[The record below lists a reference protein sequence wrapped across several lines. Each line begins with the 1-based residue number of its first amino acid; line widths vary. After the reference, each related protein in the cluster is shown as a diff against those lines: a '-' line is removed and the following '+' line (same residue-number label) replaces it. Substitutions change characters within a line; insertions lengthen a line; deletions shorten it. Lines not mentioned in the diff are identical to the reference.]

1 MSVFERFV
9 MGLIFAAAPPIALF
23 NVGWRLCAMLCGDK
37 DIISAAL
44 IGLVLGL
51 IIDIVFFRKI
61 LFNAYNANTT
71 IALFIYV
78 FYLLC
83 FLLYFKTLPI
93 LCIVPGIIAGFYEGR
108 KLFLYK
114 ANSFESGY
122 RINRVALLTMSGMAV
137 ACITSAFFVFLKFD
151 NIITYLKTFLNAP
164 NLQIEEWMILIVII
178 IASVL
183 LIVFQYWSARRIALF
198 AMRKDFTK

>member
-23 NVGWRLCAMLCGDK
+23 NVGWRLCAMLCRDK
-37 DIISAAL
+37 NSVLVAL
-44 IGLVLGL
+44 IGLILGL
-51 IIDIVFFRKI
+51 IIDIIFFRKI

-71 IALFIYV
+71 IALFIYA

-93 LCIVPGIIAGFYEGR
+93 VCIVPGIIAGFYEGR

-122 RINRVALLTMSGMAV
+122 RINRVATLTMSGMAI
-137 ACITSAFFVFLKFD
+137 ACITSAFFIFLKFEE
-151 NIITYLKTFLNAP
+151 IITSLKHFFNVP
-164 NLQIEEWMILIVII
+164 NLRIEGWMVLIAII